1 MDVNQTYWGNLF
13 VVFTYIKLLHCIPET
28 YLILHADY
36 ISKKLE
42 TTFFFKR
49 PLNFKD
55 GKSKRGRVNVV
66 Q

>member
-1 MDVNQTYWGNLF
+1 MDVTGTYWGNLF

-28 YLILHADY
+28 YIRLHANY

-42 TTFFFKR
+42 TFFLKR